1 MLITAAAPAES
12 ALAASGTTSTVK
24 QQARTTVNK
33 TVKTPQRGWYTL
45 KNGQKRYFR
54 NGKCLKG
61 LQKIANRRYFFD
73 IKTGVMKT
81 NNVTYRRVLY
91 YINEKGI
98 VEGWKRGSFR
108 WVMPF
113 PRADWRLF
121 AQGGKSWYATFA
133 NDIFERKSGNC
144 LSSAGAFAYL
154 AKACGVRNVYI
165 CTNGPRQWE
174 GSHGW
179 VEINGLVYDTY
190 WAQRRGFRRFYATS
204 YKKYYHEVY
213 MRIRLS

>member
-1 MLITAAAPAES
+1 MKRKLAVLLACAMLITAAAPAES

-98 VEGWKRGSFR
+98 VEGWKRGRNYYNS
-108 WVMPF
+108 
-113 PRADWRLF
+113 
-121 AQGGKSWYATFA
+121 
-133 NDIFERKSGNC
+133 N
-144 LSSAGAFAYL
+144 
-154 AKACGVRNVYI
+154 VR
-165 CTNGPRQWE
+165 
-174 GSHGW
+174 
-179 VEINGLVYDTY
+179 
-190 WAQRRGFRRFYATS
+190 
-204 YKKYYHEVY
+204 
-213 MRIRLS
+213 RLSGDREQQFTEYQKDMA

>member
-1 MLITAAAPAES
+1 MKRKLAVLLACAMLITAAAPAES

-98 VEGWKRGSFR
+98 VEGWKRGRNYYNSNGR
-108 WVMPF
+108 
-113 PRADWRLF
+113 RLS
-121 AQGGKSWYATFA
+121 GDGISECKKSCIENYQQK
-133 NDIFERKSGNC
+133 ND
-144 LSSAGAFAYL
+144 AGAETESMFSLGNAISARRL
-154 AKACGVRNVYI
+154 ETLCTGREILVCNV
-165 CTNGPRQWE
+165 CQ
-174 GSHGW
+174 
-179 VEINGLVYDTY
+179 
-190 WAQRRGFRRFYATS
+190 
-204 YKKYYHEVY
+204 
-213 MRIRLS
+213 

>member
-1 MLITAAAPAES
+1 M
-12 ALAASGTTSTVK
+12 V
-24 QQARTTVNK
+24 
-33 TVKTPQRGWYTL
+33 YF

-73 IKTGVMKT
+73 VKTGVMKT

-98 VEGWKRGSFR
+98 VEGWKRGRNYYNSNGRRLSGDREQQFTAYQNARKVVSRITNKKMTQEQKLRACFR

-133 NDIFERKSGNC
+133 NDILKENQETVYQVQVLLLTLRRPVESEMFISAQMDETMGRLPWMGGN
-144 LSSAGAFAYL
+144 
-154 AKACGVRNVYI
+154 
-165 CTNGPRQWE
+165 QWTC
-174 GSHGW
+174 
-179 VEINGLVYDTY
+179 I
-190 WAQRRGFRRFYATS
+190 
-204 YKKYYHEVY
+204 
-213 MRIRLS
+213 

>member
-1 MLITAAAPAES
+1 MKRKLAVLLACAMLITAAAPAES

-24 QQARTTVNK
+24 QQVRTTVNK

-98 VEGWKRGSFR
+98 VEGWYRG
-108 WVMPF
+108 
-113 PRADWRLF
+113 
-121 AQGGKSWYATFA
+121 
-133 NDIFERKSGNC
+133 E
-144 LSSAGAFAYL
+144 
-154 AKACGVRNVYI
+154 
-165 CTNGPRQWE
+165 E
-174 GSHGW
+174 
-179 VEINGLVYDTY
+179 
-190 WAQRRGFRRFYATS
+190 
-204 YKKYYHEVY
+204 
-213 MRIRLS
+213 

>member
-1 MLITAAAPAES
+1 MKRKLAVLLACAMLITAAAPVES

-73 IKTGVMKT
+73 VKTGVMKS

-91 YINEKGI
+91 YINEKSLYTLQYVI
-98 VEGWKRGSFR
+98 MQIIKQSEVIQKMTADAALISGS
-108 WVMPF
+108 
-113 PRADWRLF
+113 
-121 AQGGKSWYATFA
+121 AQTVKATPTSESVKA
-133 NDIFERKSGNC
+133 AAIIFST
-144 LSSAGAFAYL
+144 
-154 AKACGVRNVYI
+154 VPI
-165 CTNGPRQWE
+165 
-174 GSHGW
+174 
-179 VEINGLVYDTY
+179 ILVYPFL
-190 WAQRRGFRRFYATS
+190 Q
-204 YKKYYHEVY
+204 KYFVKGVT
-213 MRIRLS
+213 LGAVKD

>member
-1 MLITAAAPAES
+1 MKRKLAVLLACAMFIMAAAPAES

-24 QQARTTVNK
+24 QQVRTTVNK

-98 VEGWKRGSFR
+98 VEGWKRG
-108 WVMPF
+108 
-113 PRADWRLF
+113 
-121 AQGGKSWYATFA
+121 
-133 NDIFERKSGNC
+133 
-144 LSSAGAFAYL
+144 
-154 AKACGVRNVYI
+154 RNYYNS
-165 CTNGPRQWE
+165 NG
-174 GSHGW
+174 
-179 VEINGLVYDTY
+179 
-190 WAQRRGFRRFYATS
+190 RRIKR
-204 YKKYYHEVY
+204 
-213 MRIRLS
+213 